1 MRRRIAPVIVGCL
14 AALAGCSSGSSP
26 AAGSRPATTSKA
38 ATTSTTQ
45 SVPATKDTQVWL
57 CKPDQPGDPCLSSLT
72 TTVIRPD
79 GTTTVRQSAPATNPK
94 IDCFYV
100 YPTVSQQTTPNANL
114 TIDPAERSVAIAQ
127 ASRFSQICRV
137 FAPMYRQITIAGL
150 NSTNA
155 TPGKIAFQDVL
166 SAWNDYLAR
175 YNDGRGVVLI
185 GHSQGSFHLRQLI
198 SKHIDANAS
207 IRARIVS
214 AILLGGNVIV
224 PSGKDVGGDFAHL
237 AACHGASEVGCVIAF
252 STFDHTPPPNSLFG
266 RARKP
271 GEQVLCTN
279 PAALTGGPGTLEPNF
294 PTHLSGLFGVGN
306 LAGAATPW
314 VSYPDLFS
322 ARCENVGGAS
332 WLNVTD
338 IRKPGDIRPELHD
351 SLGPTWGLHLY
362 DGNIALD
369 NLIDIVRSE
378 AAAYH
383 ANPGG

>member
-1 MRRRIAPVIVGCL
+1 M
-14 AALAGCSSGSSP
+14 
-26 AAGSRPATTSKA
+26 A
-38 ATTSTTQ
+38 ATTSTAR

-57 CKPDQPGDPCLSSLT
+57 CKPDRPGDPCLASLT
-72 TTVIRPD
+72 TTVIGPD
-79 GTTTVRQSAPATNPK
+79 GTKTVRQSAPATNPK

-127 ASRFSQICRV
+127 ASRFSQVCRV

-198 SKHIDANAS
+198 SKYIDANAS
-207 IRARIVS
+207 VRGRIVS

-237 AACHGASEVGCVIAF
+237 GACHSASQVGCVIAF
-252 STFDHTPPPNSLFG
+252 STFDHTPPANSLFG

-279 PAALTGGPGTLEPNF
+279 PAALAGGSGALEPNF

-314 VSYPDLFS
+314 VSYPELFS

-332 WLNVTD
+332 WLNVSD

-369 NLIDIVRSE
+369 NLTDIVRSE

-383 ANPGG
+383 PNGGG

>member
-26 AAGSRPATTSKA
+26 RASSPPG
-38 ATTSTTQ
+38 TTSTA
-45 SVPATKDTQVWL
+45 ATKTTWL
-57 CKPDQPGDPCLSSLT
+57 CRPGIANDPCTPSLSTTRLT
-72 TTVIRPD
+72 PTGRVLGVDRVSR
-79 GTTTVRQSAPATNPK
+79 VRNPK

-127 ASRFSQICRV
+127 ASRFSQVCRV

-198 SKHIDANAS
+198 SKYIDANAS
-207 IRARIVS
+207 VRDRIVS

-237 AACHGASEVGCVIAF
+237 GACHSASDVGCVIAF

-279 PAALTGGPGTLEPNF
+279 PAASSEMISTL
-294 PTHLSGLFGVGN
+294 LSGLSCMV
-306 LAGAATPW
+306 
-314 VSYPDLFS
+314 
-322 ARCENVGGAS
+322 R
-332 WLNVTD
+332 
-338 IRKPGDIRPELHD
+338 RRPG
-351 SLGPTWGLHLY
+351 
-362 DGNIALD
+362 
-369 NLIDIVRSE
+369 
-378 AAAYH
+378 
-383 ANPGG
+383 